1 MTHLKRTQFRLER
14 SIEEKVTLLRE
25 VHHRVKDN
33 LQIIVSHLRLQAHDV
48 EEEQTR
54 RALKD
59 STERALSVADNG
71 PGLPRGFEPART
83 GTLGTALV
91 VSLCDQLGARSNWE
105 SDGGTRFTVT
115 VPVSA
120 RQG

>member
-1 MTHLKRTQFRLER
+1 VDGRREEPWEQLTVDTAVPLGLIATELISNAVKHGAPDGRGVRISVSFR
-14 SIEEKVTLLRE
+14 RE
-25 VHHRVKDN
+25 N
-33 LQIIVSHLRLQAHDV
+33 
-48 EEEQTR
+48 
-54 RALKD
+54 
-59 STERALSVADNG
+59 TERVLTVADNG

-120 RQG
+120 RHG